1 MLVSTEGGGAKLH
14 LKCLSLGHCG
24 KLFVSGQR
32 YKHIFENFKRR
43 NINGFPCGGQ
53 GKCHPELTFSLAQRK
68 SMQKECKTEGLPEQ
82 LCHPELDSG
91 SSQRYII
98 PNKKKINNISFA
110 SNSAKRHVKGDF
122 VTQKESET
130 GKLHKLIT
138 CHPELGSGSCQR
150 YIIPNKKKINNISFA
165 SNSAKRHVKGDLVT
179 RRVAFT
185 LAEVL
190 ITLGIIGVVAAM
202 TLPTLIAK
210 HEKQE
215 VVTKLK
221 KVYSVMNQA
230 IQMSETVN
238 GEAKYWDGVSTTNP
252 FESDKTTYSELK
264 AWYDKYLGPYLKTT
278 KIIQAKLTDD
288 DTPDPTTGAL
298 KNQGMLVYFADGT
311 ILRIC
316 NYIRDMSVY
325 TNEKAIKS
333 PIYGRNM
340 FYFRFSPT
348 ESVSGTG
355 AQDKFQ
361 HGKKFEPYAWN
372 WNGTRE
378 DLMRQGDDYGCT
390 ENGGA
395 YCTKLIQFDGWQIKD
410 DYPVKF

>member
-1 MLVSTEGGGAKLH
+1 
-14 LKCLSLGHCG
+14 
-24 KLFVSGQR
+24 
-32 YKHIFENFKRR
+32 
-43 NINGFPCGGQ
+43 
-53 GKCHPELTFSLAQRK
+53 
-68 SMQKECKTEGLPEQ
+68 
-82 LCHPELDSG
+82 
-91 SSQRYII
+91 
-98 PNKKKINNISFA
+98 
-110 SNSAKRHVKGDF
+110 
-122 VTQKESET
+122 
-130 GKLHKLIT
+130 
-138 CHPELGSGSCQR
+138 
-150 YIIPNKKKINNISFA
+150 
-165 SNSAKRHVKGDLVT
+165 
-179 RRVAFT
+179 
-185 LAEVL
+185 
-190 ITLGIIGVVAAM
+190 M

-238 GEAKYWDGVSTTNP
+238 GEAKYWEGLSTTNP

-372 WNGTRE
+372 WNGNRE
-378 DLMRQGDDYGCT
+378 DLIRNNTYSCA
-390 ENGGA
+390 NGGH
-395 YCTKLIQFDGWQIKD
+395 YCSKLIQLDGWQIKD